1 MSYYSP
7 NNIEDLEKLKK
18 IIEQRKDIKKLRL
31 NKKIQKETQNY
42 DLAEQYA
49 PITKLQEKQTEV
61 IKKGQEENTQ
71 AIEDQTKILK
81 SLSTPAI
88 KDDEDDVDSN
98 NTSFYTK
105 SIEDEENSNIRSI
118 DSEISDKI
126 SALLNSENTH
136 AKIKF
141 KKQRFQ

>member
-1 MSYYSP
+1 MRYYSP

-31 NKKIQKETQNY
+31 NKKIKKETLNY

-49 PITKLQEKQTEV
+49 PITKLQED

-71 AIEDQTKILK
+71 AIEDQSKILK
-81 SLSTPAI
+81 SISTPAI
-88 KDDEDDVDSN
+88 EDDDDVESN

-118 DSEISDKI
+118 DSEIFDKI
-126 SALLNSENTH
+126 SALLNSDNTYTN
-136 AKIKF
+136 F
-141 KKQRFQ
+141 